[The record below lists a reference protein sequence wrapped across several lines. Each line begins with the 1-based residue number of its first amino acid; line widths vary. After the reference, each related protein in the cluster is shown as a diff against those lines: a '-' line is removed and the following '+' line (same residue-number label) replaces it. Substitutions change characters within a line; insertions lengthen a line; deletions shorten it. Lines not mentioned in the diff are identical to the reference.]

1 MKATLAL
8 GLLLVGCGS
17 QAAGPVP
24 TPIGVG
30 ARFHPGPTNAL
41 VHARAPIRGLRCEPE
56 QGARYGVHV
65 ELFADGLVVIVP
77 PGIGVAPPFRRSG
90 AFVTP
95 RGCTYPLRTLDPT
108 GVIEVHPVRKLTL
121 EDLFAVWG
129 MPLSSTR
136 LVGFRTTA
144 SEPVRGYIG
153 GKEWHGSL
161 TAIPLRRHAEI
172 VLELGPFIPPH
183 RSFLFRPGL

>member
-1 MKATLAL
+1 VKAILAL
-8 GLLLVGCGS
+8 GLLLAGCGS
-17 QAAGPVP
+17 QAAGPIP
-24 TPIGVG
+24 TPIGIG

-41 VHARAPIRGLRCEPE
+41 VQAQAPIRGLRCKPE
-56 QGARYGVHV
+56 TGSRYGVHV

-108 GVIEVHPVRKLTL
+108 GVIEVRPVRTLTL
-121 EDLFAVWG
+121 GDLFAVWG
-129 MPLSSTR
+129 VPLSPTR
-136 LVGFRTTA
+136 LARFRTTA
-144 SEPVRGYIG
+144 SRPVRAYVG
-153 GKEWHGSL
+153 GKEWRGSPA
-161 TAIPLRRHAEI
+161 AIPLRRHAEI